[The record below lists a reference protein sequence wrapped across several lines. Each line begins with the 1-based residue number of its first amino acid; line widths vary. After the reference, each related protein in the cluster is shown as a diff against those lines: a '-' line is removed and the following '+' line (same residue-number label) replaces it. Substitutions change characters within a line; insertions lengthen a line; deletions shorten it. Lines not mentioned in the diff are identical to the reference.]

1 MGDTIALLS
10 AGLTTISIAAPGV
23 GAIVTIFL
31 AGLMIC
37 AVAIVWFSLL
47 IRKALLL
54 VAIVLAPI
62 AFAGAAWEVT
72 RGWIGKWA
80 AVVVAHILSKLV
92 LVGVFLIAITLG
104 RAACGERVGTYV
116 N

>member
-62 AFAGAAWEVT
+62 AFAGAAWDVT

-80 AVVVAHILSKLV
+80 AFVVALIISKLV
-92 LVGVFLIAITLG
+92 LVVVFLIAITQVSTQIG
-104 RAACGERVGTYV
+104 RAPV
-116 N
+116 